1 MAILNHLTTQT
12 KDENVN
18 TFKLAIVTS
27 ALALAACQT
36 VPYQGQAREVKRKSG
51 RGGVIAIP
59 VNSREEDRKVAT
71 AKMDDACGEFAV
83 RILEE
88 TEVVVG
94 TKSTS
99 NARNTNRDDS
109 RRDEGRFLGINLVSG
124 EAGGTDSKVE
134 TATEAVK
141 EWQMTYECSLA
152 KKAKI

>member
-1 MAILNHLTTQT
+1 M
-12 KDENVN
+12 N
-18 TFKLAIVTS
+18 TFKLAILTS
-27 ALALAACQT
+27 AIALTACQT
-36 VPYQGQAREVKRKSG
+36 VPYQGQAREVKRKTG
-51 RGGVIAIP
+51 HGGVIAIP
-59 VNSREEDRKVAT
+59 LNSREEDRKVAT
-71 AKMDDACGEFAV
+71 AKMNEACGQSEY

-141 EWQMTYECSLA
+141 EWQMTYECSSSK